1 MLYLLAKDHKDQDL
15 KIRDKSNTPN
25 TNTSTRGL
33 IDLTISRYLSSK
45 NTKLFGLNKLLTLS
59 PSVLIS

>member
-25 TNTSTRGL
+25 TVASNRGF
-33 IDLTISRYLSSK
+33 IDLIISRYLSSK
-45 NTKLFGLNKLLTLS
+45 NTKLFGLNKLLTFS
-59 PSVLIS
+59 PSILIS

>member
-25 TNTSTRGL
+25 AKANKRGL
-33 IDLTISRYLSSK
+33 IDLTISKYFSSK
-45 NTKLFGLNKLLTLS
+45 NTKLFGLNKLLTFS
-59 PSVLIS
+59 PSILIS

>member
-25 TNTSTRGL
+25 TNASNRGL
-33 IDLTISRYLSSK
+33 TDLTISRYLSSK

>member
-25 TNTSTRGL
+25 TNASNRGL
-33 IDLTISRYLSSK
+33 TDLTISRYLSSK
-45 NTKLFGLNKLLTLS
+45 NTKLFGLNKLLTFS
-59 PSVLIS
+59 PSILIS